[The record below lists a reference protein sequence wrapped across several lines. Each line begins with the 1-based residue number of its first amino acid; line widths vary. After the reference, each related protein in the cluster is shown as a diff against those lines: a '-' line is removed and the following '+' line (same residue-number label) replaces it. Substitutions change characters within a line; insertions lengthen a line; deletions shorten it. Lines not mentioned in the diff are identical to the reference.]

1 MTVSDETLHKLTQ
14 NNRICAYAMKQ
25 LGCDERRAAA
35 LAKVAGDFLTWNA
48 TTGLRFKSTQGEI
61 DADDPVAIGFLSRE
75 FDFIVPG
82 KTAESEQAALSA
94 DDIALAKAGNITAK
108 SRLFTALHA
117 DKPRTEEPATLAA
130 LDKLLAGEAPEK
142 KPAEKKIA
150 AGGDSGSNPWGSG
163 PGEFNVTKQGQLI
176 KMLINAH
183 GEEEGLKRA
192 GQIAA
197 AAGSKIGA
205 TRPAKAA

>member
-1 MTVSDETLHKLTQ
+1 MTVSDETLHRLTE
-14 NNRICAYAMKQ
+14 NNKICAYAMKQ

-82 KTAESEQAALSA
+82 KAVEGEQAALSA
-94 DDIALAKAGNITAK
+94 NDIALAKGGNITAK

-130 LDKLLAGEAPEK
+130 LDKLLAGEAS
-142 KPAEKKIA
+142 EKKIA

-205 TRPAKAA
+205 TRPARAA